1 MAGTQMK
8 CKLCGFSLDSVTW
21 GVLVYRLSRATVT
34 QHLETLEMF
43 SSGGRIQEPRVI
55 RGPASAHLQSNP
67 RLAGLDNG
75 PNQEGSV
82 AND

>member
-1 MAGTQMK
+1 
-8 CKLCGFSLDSVTW
+8 
-21 GVLVYRLSRATVT
+21 
-34 QHLETLEMF
+34 MF